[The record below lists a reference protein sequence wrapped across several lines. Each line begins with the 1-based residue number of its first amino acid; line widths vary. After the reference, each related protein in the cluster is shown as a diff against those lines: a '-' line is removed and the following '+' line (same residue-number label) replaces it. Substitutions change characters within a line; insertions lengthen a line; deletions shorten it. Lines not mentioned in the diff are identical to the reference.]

1 MLIHTRRFRWTLK
14 PPVVGCLAGRP
25 PYLMIQEKPL
35 RNKVFLPLSTI
46 NSVVGEKSMED
57 VESFSWE
64 CMTSVESNTIITY
77 IR

>member
-1 MLIHTRRFRWTLK
+1 
-14 PPVVGCLAGRP
+14 
-25 PYLMIQEKPL
+25 MIQEKPL

-64 CMTSVESNTIITY
+64 CMTSVESITICAY
-77 IR
+77 LR